1 MDKLKI
7 KSAQEALAMAQ
18 QYLAN
23 SMQDVEL
30 AEDKNGKIKYKLANL
45 YNTPDYRNKIGGVCY
60 VFGYRRSAGDKAEN
74 FRIYVKCSGVRK
86 NCQVKGIK
94 VEDSS
99 MEEIMPG
106 DNFSCLGNR
115 YHYDGNTITLGEEPK
130 ESTSIH

>member
-18 QYLAN
+18 KYLAD

-30 AEDKNGKIKYKLANL
+30 AEDQNGKIKYQLANF
-45 YNTPDYRNKIGGVCY
+45 YNTPDYRNKIGGVCF
-60 VFGYRRSAGDKAEN
+60 VFGYRRNAGNNTEN
-74 FRIYVKCSGVRK
+74 FRIHVKCSGVRK

-106 DNFSCLGNR
+106 DNFSSLGHR
-115 YHYDGNTITLGEEPK
+115 YHYDGNTISLIE
-130 ESTSIH
+130 